1 MDNEKREL
9 IELIKISCRKSR
21 AFLVKLNFNAKA
33 YLDFLDYLDIQLFE
47 IEKQDL
53 SVLDSNILEMAQYK
67 SKVILI
73 FSIFLSCKSLFEFI
87 LSDKEYKNTITI
99 DKFNVLIPE
108 IQKILETIVILL
120 AN

>member
-9 IELIKISCRKSR
+9 IKLIQISCRKSR
-21 AFLVKLNFNAKA
+21 TFLLKLNFNDKA
-33 YLDFLDYLDIQLFE
+33 YLKFLNHLDIQLYE

-73 FSIFLSCKSLFEFI
+73 FSIFLSCESLFEFI
-87 LSDKEYKNTITI
+87 LSDKKYKNKITI
-99 DKFNVLIPE
+99 DRFNVLIPE
-108 IQKILETIVILL
+108 IQKILESIATL
-120 AN
+120 